1 MVKESGVVGRS
12 GWRGKGWK
20 EGWFMGGVWDWIV
33 CKDREEFSG
42 GCVCGDEGVDDEVG
56 KGCGVNGVN
65 REG

>member
-1 MVKESGVVGRS
+1 
-12 GWRGKGWK
+12 
-20 EGWFMGGVWDWIV
+20 MGGVWDWIV